1 LSGYE
6 ATRLRHLDRF
16 GEVLSELLLHLEW
29 SRERIEQEQTT
40 GLRRL
45 VGLACERSP
54 WHRERLRQTPHEML
68 SLSDLFSLP
77 TMTKDD
83 LMANWNEIVTE
94 PRITLDLADRHLQTI
109 TSDAYLFDTYHA
121 IASGGSSGRRGVF
134 VWDWDGWATTFASSV
149 RWSMRYS
156 MRHPAV
162 ASRSP
167 VVAILMAAAPTHM
180 TGAIGQTFA
189 SPLPAVHRFPVTM
202 PMSQI
207 IAGLNAVQP
216 TQLVGYSSV
225 LYELARRALD
235 GELCI
240 SPMIVAAGAEP
251 LWPEMRAMLERAW
264 GAPVGCGYGTS
275 EGGYTA
281 TSCCEARGMHLS
293 EDLLIVELVDQ
304 EGRAVAAGRTASKVL
319 LTNFSN
325 TALPLIRYEI
335 TDEVTELSE
344 PCPCGAAFKRIDDI
358 QGRLDNVFRYPG
370 GLVIHPHVFRSP
382 LSRVAEIIEYQ
393 VRQTAHGA
401 DIAIRTDHDVD
412 VQALGTTLCEHLER
426 AGLNRPRIH
435 VERVS
440 SIERTGAGK
449 LVRFVPLTA

>member
-1 LSGYE
+1 MSGYE

-16 GEVLSELLLHLEW
+16 GEVLPELLLHLEW

-45 VGLACERSP
+45 VRLACERSP
-54 WHRERLRQTPHEML
+54 WHRERLRQTPHETL
-68 SLSDLFSLP
+68 SLSDLSSLP

-83 LMANWNEIVTE
+83 LMANWNEIVTDS
-94 PRITLDLADRHLQTI
+94 RITLDLVDRHLQSI

-121 IASGGSSGRRGVF
+121 ITSGGSSGRRGVF
-134 VWDWDGWATTFASSV
+134 IWDWDGWASTFASQS
-149 RWSMRYS
+149 RWSMRYA
-156 MRHPAV
+156 MKHPA
-162 ASRSP
+162 SRPP
-167 VVAILMAAAPTHM
+167 VIAALMAAAPTHM
-180 TGAIGQTFA
+180 TAAMGQTFA
-189 SPLPAVHRFPVTM
+189 RPFPPVHSFPATM

-216 TQLVGYSSV
+216 THLVGYSSV

-235 GELCI
+235 CELRI

-251 LWPEMRAMLERAW
+251 LWPEMRAVIERAW
-264 GAPVGCGYGTS
+264 GAPVGCAYGTS

-281 TSCCEARGMHLS
+281 VSCYEAGGMHVS
-293 EDLLIVELVDQ
+293 EDLLMVELVDQ
-304 EGRAVAAGRTASKVL
+304 EERAVAAGRTASKVL

-335 TDEVTELSE
+335 TDEVAELSE
-344 PCPCGAAFKRIDDI
+344 PCPCGSAFKRIDDI
-358 QGRLDNVFRYPG
+358 QGRLDNVFTYLG
-370 GLVIHPHVFRSP
+370 GVVIHPHVFRSP
-382 LSRVAEIIEYQ
+382 LSRVAGIIEYQ
-393 VRQTAHGA
+393 VRQTADGA
-401 DIAIRTDHDVD
+401 EIAIRADHDVD
-412 VQALGTTLCEHLER
+412 MQALGATLCEHLER
-426 AGLNRPRIH
+426 AGLNCPGIRL
-435 VERVS
+435 ERVS